1 MMPVPAIQKRD
12 MHVHAGGG
20 GKTLIELAPDVTLLT
35 REHGRQQLVTP
46 PLQPRAPGNI
56 ERHFGQRLVHRHAGE
71 PHAGN
76 ALPVAHG
83 QSERLAKAEGDVFG
97 GVMRIDMRIAL
108 QVRDKSNPAQNAV
121 RVSM

>member
-1 MMPVPAIQKRD
+1 

-56 ERHFGQRLVHRHAGE
+56 KRHFGQRLVHRNTGE
-71 PHAGN
+71 PHTGN

-83 QSERLAKAEGDVFG
+83 QRERLAKAEGDVFG

-108 QVRDKSNPAQNAV
+108 AGQGQIKPGPER
-121 RVSM
+121 R